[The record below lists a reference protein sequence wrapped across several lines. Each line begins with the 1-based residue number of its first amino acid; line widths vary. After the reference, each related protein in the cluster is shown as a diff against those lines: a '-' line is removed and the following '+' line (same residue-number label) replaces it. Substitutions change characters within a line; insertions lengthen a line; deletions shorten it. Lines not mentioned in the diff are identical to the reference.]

1 MGKGTKTGRLH
12 LLKARAQLLGEERT
26 NYVATPKLSWDQWHQ
41 HYRHISTSA
50 LECLHWEDM
59 VKGLLI
65 DQSMI
70 TSKSCD
76 VCIQAKQARR
86 SYPQEAEHRSQVPRE
101 RTMGDV
107 WGPAGT
113 KSIGK

>member
-1 MGKGTKTGRLH
+1 
-12 LLKARAQLLGEERT
+12 
-26 NYVATPKLSWDQWHQ
+26 
-41 HYRHISTSA
+41 
-50 LECLHWEDM
+50 
-59 VKGLLI
+59 
-65 DQSMI
+65 MI

-113 KSIGK
+113 KFIGK